1 MAKIA
6 VLGYGTVGS
15 GVYEV
20 IKTNQAIVN
29 GNAGDDIEIKYVL
42 DLRDFPG
49 DPVEEILVHDYDV
62 IVNDPEVSVVVEV
75 MGGVEPAYTFVKNAL
90 LKGKSVCTSNKALVA
105 AKGPELIR
113 IAREKDINFFF
124 EASVMTEAGLLP
136 GGFIANQTPGYDH
149 AEVAFEITDNATA
162 MTNAYEL
169 GEQVRL
175 VQKGAY
181 LQYTASPTE
190 LQRLAD
196 QGNII
201 VRATDSQSGSDIA
214 GISSADGRVLGLMAN
229 PEYAIE
235 EGFGTDHPD
244 GPGLGVDG
252 QGLFISIV
260 RAAGAVT
267 SEGVRVGE

>member
-1 MAKIA
+1 MSQPHIGVVMFDAATDATSVIRAIELAGGTA
-6 VLGYGTVGS
+6 VRLHPQTTTAPDV
-15 GVYEV
+15 
-20 IKTNQAIVN
+20 A
-29 GNAGDDIEIKYVL
+29 
-42 DLRDFPG
+42 DL
-49 DPVEEILVHDYDV
+49 
-62 IVNDPEVSVVVEV
+62 SVVVLS
-75 MGGVEPAYTFVKNAL
+75 GGFSYGDYLRAGALAATQPIMRVLTEAVE
-90 LKGKSVCTSNKALVA
+90 
-105 AKGPELIR
+105 AKELTLIGLGNGFQ
-113 IAREKDINFFF
+113 IL
-124 EASVMTEAGLLP
+124 TEAGLLP